1 MLNSFRARLSDMNE
15 TNVDVTHEI
24 AGHENLED
32 IYSTYRKQPDNIVLV
47 YEAATSGVQCILLF
61 PGVEII

>member
-1 MLNSFRARLSDMNE
+1 MLNSFQARLSDLNE
-15 TNVDVTHEI
+15 ANVDITHEI

-32 IYSTYRKQPDNIVLV
+32 CYSIYRKQPDNIVLV
-47 YEAATSGVQCILLF
+47 YEAATSGVQCFLLF